1 MNQRPDIVLIHGHD
15 FGDWLSCY
23 GKPTVPTPA
32 IQRFADNAV
41 VFDQAFATS
50 PLCTPARSSIFTG
63 MLPHENG
70 LLGLAHAGWH
80 YRDGVRTVADL
91 LGDSGYRTA
100 LLGLQHEDIDARSLG
115 YEEVHGLGFLPRGLE
130 VARLAERWFAGRND
144 DARPAFAVIGLW
156 EAHRPWPPEDYTPA
170 DPADVEVPP
179 YLPDNEHT
187 RQDVAAFYGAL
198 RQMDEAFG
206 RIMQAIDTHSGD
218 RETLVIFTT
227 DHGIAFPRAKSTL
240 YDSGV
245 KVSLLIRPPDSWQV
259 TPGRRDALTSHLDIV
274 PTLLEAA
281 GVEAPSTISGR
292 SVRST
297 LENRPEDDDRALYL
311 EKTYHDRFDPIRAV
325 RTSNAKLIRNYTDE
339 PLELPLDL
347 ELSETRRGMPEPVF
361 PPRAREELYDLSLDP
376 DELSDVSGEPS
387 YLDVRERLS
396 VLLDAHL
403 LATDDPIVTGEMPE
417 PVPPRQRVGARATRA
432 RRDVP

>member
-1 MNQRPDIVLIHGHD
+1 MIQRPDIVLIHGHD

-23 GKPTVPTPA
+23 GKPTVQTPQ
-32 IQRFADNAV
+32 IQRFADNGV
-41 VFDQAFATS
+41 VFDRAFATS

-80 YRDGVRTVADL
+80 YRDGVHTIADL
-91 LGDSGYRTA
+91 LGEAGYRTA
-100 LLGLQHEDIDARSLG
+100 LLGLQHEDIDARTLG

-144 DARPAFAVIGLW
+144 DARPALAVIGLW
-156 EAHRPWPPEDYTPA
+156 EAHRPWPPEDYAPA
-170 DPADVEVPP
+170 DPAKVEVPP

-187 RQDVAAFYGAL
+187 RRDIAAFYGAL
-198 RQMDEAFG
+198 RQMDDAFG
-206 RIMQAIDTHSGD
+206 RIVRAIDTHSHD
-218 RETLVIFTT
+218 RETLVILTT

-245 KVSLLIRPPDSWQV
+245 KVSFVVRPPASWRIA
-259 TPGRRDALTSHLDIV
+259 PGRRGALTSHLDVV

-281 GVEAPSTISGR
+281 GVESPPTLSGR
-292 SVRST
+292 SVRPT
-297 LENRPEDDDRALYL
+297 LDDDLPEDDDRALYL

-339 PLELPLDL
+339 PLQLPLDL
-347 ELSETRRGMPEPVF
+347 ELSETRRGMAEQTF
-361 PPRAREELYDLSLDP
+361 QPRAREELYDLSIDP
-376 DELSDVSGEPS
+376 DELTDVSREPG
-387 YLDVRERLS
+387 YGPLRQRLS

-403 LATDDPIVTGEMPE
+403 VASDDPVMTGEMPE
-417 PVPPRQRVGARATRA
+417 PIPPRQRIGTPATSTG
-432 RRDVP
+432 